1 MSATALQKQDA
12 EWAREKEVTAQFGLS
27 HMILFNLRKAGS
39 IRTLSTRAEG
49 KKYGARLFN
58 IESVRDYLARQEER
72 ETQPV
77 EVAK

>member
-1 MSATALQKQDA
+1 MTHLADP
-12 EWAREKEVTAQFGLS
+12 EWAREKQITARFGLS

-39 IRTLSTRAEG
+39 IRTLSTRGEG

-72 ETQPV
+72 ETQSV